1 MYDSYQRGVS
11 DEGILLGGLLT
22 AASSIAMLYLNK
34 GLMWLTTTI
43 GTIICPGLGTA
54 IGFAIGL
61 GLSLFI
67 DWKLGEKISN
77 WIDSIAT

>member
-1 MYDSYQRGVS
+1 M
-11 DEGILLGGLLT
+11 LGGLLT

-61 GLSLFI
+61 VGSILVDFFLGGWIADQI
-67 DWKLGEKISN
+67 DNNIK
-77 WIDSIAT
+77 